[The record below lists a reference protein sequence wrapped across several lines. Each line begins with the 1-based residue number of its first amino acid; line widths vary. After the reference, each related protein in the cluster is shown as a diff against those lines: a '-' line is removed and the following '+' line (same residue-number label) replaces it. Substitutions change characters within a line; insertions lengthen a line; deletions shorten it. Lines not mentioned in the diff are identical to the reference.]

1 MHIKKQTFVI
11 AEAGVNHN
19 GDVGIAKQLI
29 SVAVDAGADAV
40 KFQTFKAENLVTKNA
55 SKADY
60 QKRNTD
66 SHESQFD
73 MLKRLELSEGFH
85 KELVAYCKQQEI
97 EFLSTPFDNE
107 SVEVLDELGV
117 RCFKIPSGEITNKP
131 LIRNVSEKG
140 KPIILSTGMS
150 YLGEVERAVRW
161 IEETWNKLNGKPKL
175 TLLHCV
181 SNYPSNVEDCNLMA
195 MKTMETAFG
204 YPVGFSD
211 HTLGIEVS
219 TAAVALGATVIE
231 KHFTIDR
238 NMVGPDHKAS
248 LEPDELKAMIVS
260 IRNVEKAIGDGCK
273 VPMMCEEN
281 VRNIARKSLV
291 AKRNIKRG
299 DVFAIDNIAI
309 KRPGSG
315 ISPIEIENVIGRKAD
330 RDFFVDELIII

>member
-1 MHIKKQTFVI
+1 
-11 AEAGVNHN
+11 
-19 GDVGIAKQLI
+19 
-29 SVAVDAGADAV
+29 
-40 KFQTFKAENLVTKNA
+40 
-55 SKADY
+55 
-60 QKRNTD
+60 
-66 SHESQFD
+66 
-73 MLKRLELSEGFH
+73 MLKSLELSEIFH
-85 KELVAYCKQQEI
+85 KELIACCKEKEI
-97 EFLSTPFDNE
+97 EFISTPFDND
-107 SVEVLDELGV
+107 SVELLDGLGV
-117 RCFKIPSGEITNKP
+117 GRFKIPSGEITNKP

-150 YLGEVERAVRW
+150 FIGEVERAVRW

-181 SNYPSNVEDCNLMA
+181 SNYPTNVEDCNLMA

-219 TAAVALGATVIE
+219 AAAVALGATVIE
-231 KHFTIDR
+231 KHFTVDK
-238 NMVGPDHKAS
+238 NMTGPDHKAS

-260 IRNVEKAIGDGCK
+260 IRNVEKAIGDGYK
-273 VPMMCEEN
+273 TPKSCEEN

-330 RDFFVDELIII
+330 RDFFVDELIVI

>member
-1 MHIKKQTFVI
+1 MHITRSTFII

-19 GDVGIAKQLI
+19 GDIGIAKELI
-29 SVAVDAGADAV
+29 DIAVDTGADAV

-66 SHESQFD
+66 SQESQYD
-73 MLKRLELSEGFH
+73 MLKSLELSEIFH
-85 KELVAYCKQQEI
+85 KELIACCKEKEI
-97 EFLSTPFDNE
+97 EFISTPFDND
-107 SVEVLDELGV
+107 SVELLDGLGV
-117 RCFKIPSGEITNKP
+117 GRFKIPSGEITNKP

-150 YLGEVERAVRW
+150 FIGEVEQAVRW
-161 IEETWNKLNGKPKL
+161 VEGTWNKLNGKPKL

-181 SNYPSNVEDCNLMA
+181 SNYPTNVEDCNLMA

-219 TAAVALGATVIE
+219 AAAVALGATVIE
-231 KHFTIDR
+231 KHFTVDK
-238 NMVGPDHKAS
+238 NMTGPDHKAS

-260 IRNVEKAIGDGCK
+260 IRNVEKAIGDGYK
-273 VPMMCEEN
+273 TPKSCEEN

-330 RDFFVDELIII
+330 SDFFVDELIII

>member
-1 MHIKKQTFVI
+1 MHITRSTFII

-19 GDVGIAKQLI
+19 GDIGIAKELI
-29 SVAVDAGADAV
+29 DIAVDTGADAV
-40 KFQTFKAENLVTKNA
+40 KFQTFKADNLVTKNA

-66 SHESQFD
+66 SQESQYD
-73 MLKRLELSEGFH
+73 MLKSLELSEIFH
-85 KELVAYCKQQEI
+85 KELIACCKEKEI
-97 EFLSTPFDNE
+97 EFISTPFDND
-107 SVEVLDELGV
+107 SVELLDGLGV
-117 RCFKIPSGEITNKP
+117 GRFKIPSGEITNKP

-150 YLGEVERAVRW
+150 FIGEVEQAVRW
-161 IEETWNKLNGKPKL
+161 VEGTWNKLNGKPKL

-181 SNYPSNVEDCNLMA
+181 SNYPTNVEDCNLMA

-219 TAAVALGATVIE
+219 AAAVALGATVIE
-231 KHFTIDR
+231 KHFTVDK
-238 NMVGPDHKAS
+238 NMTGPDHKAS

-260 IRNVEKAIGDGCK
+260 IRNVEKAIGDGYK
-273 VPMMCEEN
+273 TPKSCEEN

-330 RDFFVDELIII
+330 SDFFVDELIII